1 MTKKTSPRG
10 IRKQALRAALERAQ
24 AEGKRVLVL
33 VIPQA
38 PEAREDREHALGE
51 FFNHATDRELAP
63 LASVVVT
70 CATADEL
77 KAEAEVDVPEAP
89 LLVLLT
95 PGAAGAEAEVLDE
108 PLPFLSLR
116 FGPTEQGSREQEAI
130 VDHRIAQLALL
141 IEQGLGAAPGD
152 VAELARQVRE
162 ALVQRAPAG
171 ARWGRDQGCGVSY
184 EDAPIESEY
193 VRCGMGHVPERS
205 HRFLSF
211 FTADYRAQR

>member
-1 MTKKTSPRG
+1 MTKKTTPHA

-63 LASVVVT
+63 LASVVVA

-77 KAEAEVDVPEAP
+77 KAVVEVEVLGAP

-95 PGAAGAEAEVLDE
+95 PGPAGAGAEVLDE

-116 FGPTEQGSREQEAI
+116 FGPTQQAPHEQEAI

-162 ALVQRAPAG
+162 AVVQRAPAG
-171 ARWGRDQGCGVSY
+171 ARWGRDEGCGVSY
-184 EDAPIESEY
+184 EDAPLESEY
-193 VRCGMGHVPERS
+193 VRCGMGHVPARS

-211 FTADYRAQR
+211 FTAENRGQR